1 LYFCFFQLGAER
13 EQLLKQINSLLV
25 PKDGGTDNPDDDVI
39 RKSPL
44 FIGIVAK
51 LGASERR
58 AKELETTHESIIEK
72 WSAVKGDLELAK
84 KTMADMEEKH
94 GRRWMELITQFS
106 EADSAAAAAA
116 LKLGDTSADD
126 NCSSTDLFSNTKK
139 TVEIESKLQQAME
152 AVSRVETL
160 RTSLADA
167 YKMNEQLQSK
177 LEDLRTKNAKMVAE
191 KVATREKTKEAETSA
206 TDPLT
211 SPTSSSKKSS
221 TGGNSSNSDPAI
233 EKLQRDYRRARKEV
247 SAAVLSKDQ
256 AKLKQEVRSFVTVCD
271 IYGMFPSL
279 TYLFPILHA
288 ASGER
293 ERRFNENKRQITQAE
308 F

>member
-1 LYFCFFQLGAER
+1 MDYILASCFQLGTER

-25 PKDGGTDNPDDDVI
+25 PRDGGINSPDDDAI
-39 RKSPL
+39 RRSPL
-44 FIGIVAK
+44 FTGIMNR
-51 LGASERR
+51 LGESERR
-58 AKELETTHESIIEK
+58 VKVLETAHDNIMRK
-72 WSAVKGDLELAK
+72 LSAVKGDLELAK

-94 GRRWMELITQFS
+94 GRRWIELISQFS
-106 EADSAAAAAA
+106 KCDSATAAAS
-116 LKLGDTSADD
+116 LKEGATKSDGNGCSA
-126 NCSSTDLFSNTKK
+126 DLFSTAKK
-139 TVEIESKLQQAME
+139 IIEMESKLQQAME
-152 AVSRVETL
+152 ALSRVETL

-211 SPTSSSKKSS
+211 SPTSSSKKLS
-221 TGGNSSNSDPAI
+221 TGGSSSNSDPAI

-256 AKLKQEVRSFVTVCD
+256 AKLKQEVRYFVTVFI
-271 IYGMFPSL
+271 IYRVFESL
-279 TYLFPILHA
+279 I
-288 ASGER
+288 
-293 ERRFNENKRQITQAE
+293 I
-308 F
+308 